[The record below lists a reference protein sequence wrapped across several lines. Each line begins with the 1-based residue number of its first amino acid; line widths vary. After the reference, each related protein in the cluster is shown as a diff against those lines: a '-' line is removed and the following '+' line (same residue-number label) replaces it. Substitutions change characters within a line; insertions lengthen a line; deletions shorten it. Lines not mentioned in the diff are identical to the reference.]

1 MFSAPA
7 DSEAVVKASAIIV
20 GVTISDLNV
29 AALGSTI
36 AASVSIFGVSP
47 AQVNITSVSSARR
60 LLGTSSSGSGAA
72 PRALSGGG
80 AVLVAFTI
88 EGSASVMEAVAVSLA
103 ALLEAPAFVAAYAVR
118 TGGTQLTVTSVQAVL
133 VLGGPAVTGQ
143 SHVGALSQLQP
154 AA

>member
-1 MFSAPA
+1 M
-7 DSEAVVKASAIIV
+7 
-20 GVTISDLNV
+20 ISDLNV
-29 AALGSTI
+29 AALCS
-36 AASVSIFGVSP
+36 FGVSP
-47 AQVNITSVSSARR
+47 AQVNITSVLSARR

-103 ALLEAPAFVAAYAVR
+103 ALLEAPAFAAAYAVR

-133 VLGGPAVTGQ
+133 VLGGPAVTPTPVPTVAPTSASRGMAIGF
-143 SHVGALSQLQP
+143 SI
-154 AA
+154 AAFVLVAAAQHP